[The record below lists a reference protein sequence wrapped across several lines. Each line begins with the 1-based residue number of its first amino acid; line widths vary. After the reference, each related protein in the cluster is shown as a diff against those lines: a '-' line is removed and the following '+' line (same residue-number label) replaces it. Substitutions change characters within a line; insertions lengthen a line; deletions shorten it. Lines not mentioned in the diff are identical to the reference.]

1 VYVPSYPVSHLF
13 IFVPESL
20 FIDAH
25 LTYKLAKII
34 FVLVL
39 VFGLGM
45 NHSFAQDMTN
55 QTDAVP
61 IEKKIIERIS
71 SDGTIKVQIESN
83 LPKEGNGLAIKVK
96 FLDGLDEPV
105 NHVNYDVIAMQDG
118 EIVLTEL
125 GMYARNGIN
134 EHMTFPLSTDS
145 QVVVLVVF
153 QGIGENAPYAGP
165 IGETLEV
172 TVVPEFG
179 SMVAMILTL
188 AIIAT
193 MVLHRVRKVG

>member
-1 VYVPSYPVSHLF
+1 MCQVIVSHLF

-20 FIDAH
+20 FIKIH

-39 VFGLGM
+39 VFCLGM
-45 NHSFAQDMTN
+45 NHAFAQDTAN

-61 IEKKIIERIS
+61 LEKKIIERIS

-83 LPKEGNGLAIKVK
+83 LPKEGNVLPIKVK
-96 FLDGLDEPV
+96 FLDSSDDPV

-125 GMYARNGIN
+125 GMYARTGIN

-145 QVVVLVVF
+145 QVVVMVVF
-153 QGIGENAPYAGP
+153 QGIGESAPYVGP

-179 SMVAMILTL
+179 STVAMILTL
-188 AIIAT
+188 AITAT
-193 MVLHRVRKVG
+193 MALHRVRKLG